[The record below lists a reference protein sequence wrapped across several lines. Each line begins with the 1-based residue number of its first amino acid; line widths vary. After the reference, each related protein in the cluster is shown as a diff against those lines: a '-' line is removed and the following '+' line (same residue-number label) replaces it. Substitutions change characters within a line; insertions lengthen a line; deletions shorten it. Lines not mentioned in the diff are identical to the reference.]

1 MIWSLSGRVTAIE
14 AAGVVVDVQGVG
26 YLVHVPVGMLATLT
40 VGQELTVPTQLIVR
54 EDAMTLYGFPS
65 PEHRSIF
72 TDLVSV
78 TGVGPKLGLVILS
91 ALQPDQLRLAIAS
104 GDLDA
109 LTSIPGIGKRSAQ
122 RIVMELKD
130 RLGVNIDLAIDPST
144 KLADVRDALVGLGYT
159 PGELREVLDRLQE
172 HPGDVE
178 ELVKSALKDLAKV

>member
-1 MIWSLSGRVTAIE
+1 MISSLSGRVAAIE
-14 AAGVVVDVQGVG
+14 AAGVVVDVRGVG
-26 YLVHVPVGMLATLT
+26 YLVHVPAGMLATLT

-54 EDAMTLYGFPS
+54 EDSMTLYGFPTS
-65 PEHRSIF
+65 AHRGVF

-78 TGVGPKLGLVILS
+78 TGVGPKLALSILS
-91 ALQPDQLRLAIAS
+91 ALQPDQLHRAVAS
-104 GDLDA
+104 NDVDA

-130 RLGVNIDLAIDPST
+130 RLGVSIDLAIDPSS
-144 KLADVRDALVGLGYT
+144 KLAEVRDALIGLGYT

-172 HPGDVE
+172 HPGGVE